1 MTSQASTAT
10 RYKRSADVD
19 ETRVGER
26 VVLYHRGSGNGVVLN
41 PTGSL
46 VWNALASPL
55 TADEVVDSLARKHGS
70 VERGRLSRD
79 VSTYLDSLRA
89 QNLVDTSE

>member
-1 MTSQASTAT
+1 MASPASVAT

-26 VVLYHRGSGNGVVLN
+26 VVLYHRGSGTGIGLN

-46 VWNALASPL
+46 VWNALESPL
-55 TADEVVDSLARKHGS
+55 TADEVVETLAHKYGS

-79 VSTYLDSLRA
+79 VNDYIESLRA
-89 QNLVDTSE
+89 QNLLETNE

>member
-1 MTSQASTAT
+1 MTSPASMNA
-10 RYKRSADVD
+10 RYRRSADVD

-55 TADEVVDSLARKHGS
+55 TANEVVDTLARRYAS
-70 VERGRLSRD
+70 VERDRLSRD
-79 VSTYLDSLRA
+79 VNAYIDSLRA
-89 QNLVDTSE
+89 QSLIDANE